1 VTGRRGTVVETESG
15 VAVEPAQRTR
25 RPGVVARWVA
35 ITAVEIVIAIH
46 VLLTPMHLRETL
58 YIGVLFIVGNALLLV
73 ALLLMTGTR
82 HERAGWSLAAAVCAG
97 EFVGFVLSRTTGLP
111 QGYHETWASAPE
123 DYLGLLS
130 LACEVVF
137 GAAAVAWARAR
148 AGVSP
153 PGGRTGTA

>member
-1 VTGRRGTVVETESG
+1 VTARRGTVVETQSG
-15 VAVEPAQRTR
+15 IAVSPAQPAR

-58 YIGVLFIVGNALLLV
+58 YVGVLFIVGNALLLL

-82 HERAGWSLAAAVCAG
+82 RELAGWSLAAAVCAG

-111 QGYHETWASAPE
+111 LGYHETWASAPE
-123 DYLGLLS
+123 DYLGLVS
-130 LACEVVF
+130 LACDVAF
-137 GAAAVAWARAR
+137 GAAAVAWVRASG
-148 AGVSP
+148 ASP
-153 PGGRTGTA
+153 RGGRTGTA